1 MALSVA
7 ELAGETEEAYLV
19 RQLAEIAEDLAE
31 LRTLLRQ
38 GGSVTTAITAMRR
51 QERET
56 RAALDVLRASKGD
69 RISPAERMER
79 ARHLSTAAPDM
90 LLEVYVVEWLRR
102 RRVPV
107 SAVAALVEGR
117 E

>member
-1 MALSVA
+1 MTAA
-7 ELAGETEEAYLV
+7 EIADEGEEAYLV
-19 RQLAEIAEDLAE
+19 RQLVEIADDMGE
-31 LRTLLRQ
+31 LRRRLRQ
-38 GGSVTTAITAMRR
+38 GDPVTTAITGMRR

-56 RAALDVLRASKGD
+56 RSQLATVRAAKGD
-69 RISPAERMER
+69 RFSPSERMER
-79 ARHLSTAAPDM
+79 ARHLARRAPDA
-90 LLEVYVVEWLRR
+90 LLEVYVEEWLHR